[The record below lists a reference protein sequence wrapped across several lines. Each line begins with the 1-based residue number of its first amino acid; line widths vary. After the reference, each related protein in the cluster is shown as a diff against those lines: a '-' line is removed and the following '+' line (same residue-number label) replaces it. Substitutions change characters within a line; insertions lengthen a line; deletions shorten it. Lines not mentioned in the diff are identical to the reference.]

1 MKRFNFTLEKV
12 LSIRSHREQEAKIEL
27 GRAMGIL
34 ADIENR
40 LKGIAAERVE
50 AAGNRFSAANSA
62 ADILSYE
69 LYIKR
74 LDADT
79 ERLLKEAAQAELLVN
94 QARDVFI
101 EASRDRKV
109 LDKVKEK
116 QREEYR
122 KLCLAEETKVLDDI
136 SGGTAARQL
145 VSHGKGL

>member
-1 MKRFNFTLEKV
+1 LKRFRFTLEKL

-27 GRAMGIL
+27 GRAMGVL
-34 ADIENR
+34 ADIENK
-40 LKGIAAERVE
+40 LKAIATVRVQ
-50 AAGNRFSAANSA
+50 AASDRFSAANSA

-74 LDADT
+74 LDADI

-94 QARDVFI
+94 KARDAFI

-116 QREEYR
+116 RQQEYR
-122 KLCLAEETKVLDDI
+122 KLRLAEETKVLDDI
-136 SGGTAARQL
+136 SGGAAARLL
-145 VSHGKGL
+145 VGGGV